1 MLEIPRKKL
10 AAAAG
15 AVLCSVVL
23 LVAGC
28 KSAPARTDQQI
39 AADVQSKISS
49 ESALNGQNIQASAQ
63 NGVVTL
69 NGTVNDDASRALAA
83 NDTGSVNG
91 VKTVINNLT
100 VQPAQQAS
108 DQNSADVAARQY
120 GSSAPEQREQ
130 PSRRD
135 RASQRPDR
143 SQRNQPV
150 QQPQPAPPTQIAQ
163 NPQPAP
169 PPAPKVAPAPP
180 RPTTK
185 TVTLPAGTV
194 LPVRM
199 TDMLDS
205 GTAQPDQMFHGALA
219 SDIGVR
225 GVIALPRGTP
235 VQGRIVDVKEAAHFK
250 GNAMLTVQ
258 LTSVS
263 PHGQRVNVETDTFEK
278 DGAGRGKNTAKKAG
292 GGALLGALIGGL
304 AGGGK
309 GAAIGAIA
317 GGGAGAGV
325 NAVTRGQQAVIKS
338 EEVVNFQLSA
348 PVTLTVP
355 LNAPADQGN
364 GDVADPQLQPRQP

>member
-1 MLEIPRKKL
+1 MLEIPRKKM

-15 AVLCSVVL
+15 VALCIAL
-23 LVAGC
+23 LFMAGC

-39 AADVQSKISS
+39 AADVQSKIST
-49 ESALNGQNIQASAQ
+49 ESALNGQNIQVSAQ

-69 NGTVNDDASRALAA
+69 NGTVSDDASRTLAA
-83 NDTGSVNG
+83 NDTGTVNG

-108 DQNSADVAARQY
+108 ADTADLAARQY
-120 GSSAPEQREQ
+120 GTPAPPEQ
-130 PSRRD
+130 PSRRERTPQRSGRD
-135 RASQRPDR
+135 RR
-143 SQRNQPV
+143 SQQV
-150 QQPQPAPPTQIAQ
+150 QQPQPAPPMQVAQ

-169 PPAPKVAPAPP
+169 PPAPRVAPAPL

-185 TVTLPAGTV
+185 TLTLPAGTV

-199 TDMLDS
+199 TETLDS
-205 GTAQPDQMFHGALA
+205 GTAQPDQAFHGALA
-219 SDIGVR
+219 SDIGIR

-250 GNAMLTVQ
+250 GNALLSVQ
-258 LTSVS
+258 LTDVR
-263 PHGQRVNVETDTFEK
+263 PRGQRVSVETQPFEQL
-278 DGAGRGKNTAKKAG
+278 GAGRGKNTAKKAG

-325 NAVTRGQQAVIKS
+325 NAVTRGQQAVIPTES
-338 EEVVNFQLSA
+338 VVNFQLTA

-355 LNAPADQGN
+355 LNAPADQGS
-364 GDVADPQLQPRQP
+364 GDVADPQLQQRQP